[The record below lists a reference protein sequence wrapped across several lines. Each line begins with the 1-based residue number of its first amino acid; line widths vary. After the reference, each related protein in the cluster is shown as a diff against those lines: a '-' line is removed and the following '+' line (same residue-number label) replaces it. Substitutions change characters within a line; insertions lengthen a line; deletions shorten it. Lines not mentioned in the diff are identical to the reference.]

1 MRELSIAILALLPTH
16 SFAQVTCAP
25 REVVVPLLQEN
36 YGERQWA
43 SGINATGSA
52 VFELYANEA
61 NGTWTLIATTS
72 AGVSCLI
79 GSGNAFQISDVPLTG
94 QEG

>member
-1 MRELSIAILALLPTH
+1 MRKLSIAILALLPTH

-25 REVVVPLLQEN
+25 REALVPMLQEN
-36 YGERQWA
+36 YGERQHA
-43 SGINATGSA
+43 SGLDAAGNVA
-52 VFELYANEA
+52 FELYANEA
-61 NGTWTLIATTS
+61 SGTWTLIATTA

-79 GSGNAFQISDVPLTG
+79 GSGNVFQISDVPLPG